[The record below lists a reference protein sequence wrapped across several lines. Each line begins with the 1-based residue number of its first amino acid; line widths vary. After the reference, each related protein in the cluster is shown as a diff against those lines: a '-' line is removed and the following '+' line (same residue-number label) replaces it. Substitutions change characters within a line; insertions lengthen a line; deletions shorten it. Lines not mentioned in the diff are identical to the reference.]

1 MFFALVDLLRYNDE
15 LNNSFKTF
23 DTYMQERERR
33 FNGSA
38 RPASA
43 AALSQPPAPPPM
55 RQVSCH
61 SLNVFR
67 RDSL

>member
-23 DTYMQERERR
+23 DTYMQERDRR
-33 FNGSA
+33 FNGSN
-38 RPASA
+38 RPAAAA
-43 AALSQPPAPPPM
+43 AALSHPPPPM
-55 RQVSCH
+55 RKVSCH
-61 SLNVFR
+61 PMNVFR